1 MVHRTIDFLGG
12 SHNDHHVV
20 PLKVCRIMIYDNL
33 LKLKDE
39 LKDKPE
45 EKPKLERVMSILMRR
60 YDYGTESVEDF
71 VARENEEHSK
81 AHAEDIMEEYRWGDF
96 RDEIAAVRK

>member
-1 MVHRTIDFLGG
+1 
-12 SHNDHHVV
+12 
-20 PLKVCRIMIYDNL
+20 MIYDNL

-45 EKPKLERVMSILMRR
+45 KRPRLRRVMSILMRR
-60 YDYGTESVEDF
+60 YGYGNESAEDF

-96 RDEIAAVRK
+96 RDDIAAVRR

>member
-1 MVHRTIDFLGG
+1 
-12 SHNDHHVV
+12 
-20 PLKVCRIMIYDNL
+20 MIYDNL

-39 LKDKPE
+39 LKDKPGE
-45 EKPKLERVMSILMRR
+45 RPKLRRVTSILMRR
-60 YDYGTESVEDF
+60 YDYGIESAEDF

-96 RDEIAAVRK
+96 RDDIAAVKR

>member
-1 MVHRTIDFLGG
+1 MDNRTIDFLGRA
-12 SHNDHHVV
+12 HNNYYVV

-39 LKDKPE
+39 LKGKPE
-45 EKPKLERVMSILMRR
+45 EKPKLKRVMSILMRR
-60 YDYGTESVEDF
+60 YGYGTESVEDF